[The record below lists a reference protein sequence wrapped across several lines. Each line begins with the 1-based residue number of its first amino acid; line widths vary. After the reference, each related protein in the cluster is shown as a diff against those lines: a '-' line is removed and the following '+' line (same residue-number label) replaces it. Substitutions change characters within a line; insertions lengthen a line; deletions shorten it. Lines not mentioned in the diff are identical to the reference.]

1 MNSTLK
7 ELLER
12 VETWPEDAQADA
24 AASLKAIEDALAAE
38 DYELTEEDLRAIDE
52 GLEDAR
58 AGRFA
63 SDEEIKALFDRFR
76 GA

>member
-1 MNSTLK
+1 VKTMK
-7 ELLER
+7 DE
-12 VETWPEDAQADA
+12 
-24 AASLKAIEDALAAE
+24 LKAIEDALAAA

-52 GLEDAR
+52 GLADAR

-63 SDEEIKALFDRFR
+63 SDEEIKALFDRYR

>member
-1 MNSTLK
+1 MK
-7 ELLER
+7 DE
-12 VETWPEDAQADA
+12 
-24 AASLKAIEDALAAE
+24 LKAIEDALSAA

-52 GLEDAR
+52 GLADAR